1 MSSSLDELRCRWSSP
16 GQWAQFSNRDTVP
29 GDGHGL
35 SARNGIEYLSAAI
48 AKIPHT
54 DGCHEGSVSPVRH
67 SQCPPWTCLR
77 STGAQLK
84 RSQPSRSVSAWNNGS
99 APSESIAKSTDD
111 RVSFAG
117 WFGHAG
123 AAH

>member
-67 SQCPPWTCLR
+67 PPVPTVEL
-77 STGAQLK
+77 
-84 RSQPSRSVSAWNNGS
+84 
-99 APSESIAKSTDD
+99 PSEYRGPTETL
-111 RVSFAG
+111 
-117 WFGHAG
+117 
-123 AAH
+123 AAVPLSERLEQRLRPK

>member
-1 MSSSLDELRCRWSSP
+1 MCLVRHARTRSQRRIEQSVEVLAQPLGVDPREMSSSLDELRCRWSSP

-67 SQCPPWTCLR
+67 S
-77 STGAQLK
+77 
-84 RSQPSRSVSAWNNGS
+84 SAHRGPASGVPGPN
-99 APSESIAKSTDD
+99 ADF
-111 RVSFAG
+111 RVAR
-117 WFGHAG
+117 
-123 AAH
+123 